1 MGTGG
6 STQLSSLDII
16 PVTPVK
22 TGNALSSQPVS
33 RQVLSTYECL
43 TSVFGMGT
51 GGSTQLSSPDFIG
64 FVLPK
69 LYKSEPTSQSLQ
81 VKLSAY

>member
-1 MGTGG
+1 M
-6 STQLSSLDII
+6 SSPLDKII
-16 PVTPVK
+16 HEK
-22 TGNALSSQPVS
+22 SALKGRFILTGNALSSQPVS